1 MTSMRA
7 ETGTAL
13 PRPSARAVE
22 AGGAGLH
29 HLPLPQPRGPGTSK
43 GVMWSVLDKEEQPQK
58 TDTALILTLGGS
70 LTI

>member
-1 MTSMRA
+1 MTSVRA

-13 PRPSARAVE
+13 PRPSSRAVE
-22 AGGAGLH
+22 AGGAGSH
-29 HLPLPQPRGPGTSK
+29 HLPLPQPQGPRTSK
-43 GVMWSVLDKEEQPQK
+43 GGMWSFLDKEEQPQK